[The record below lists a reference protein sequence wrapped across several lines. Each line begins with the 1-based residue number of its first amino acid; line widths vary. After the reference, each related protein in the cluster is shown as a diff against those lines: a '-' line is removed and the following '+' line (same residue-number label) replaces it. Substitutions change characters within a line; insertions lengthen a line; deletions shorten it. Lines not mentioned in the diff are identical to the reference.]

1 MTSPVVFIRFTIVVA
16 GLLAISIPLGAQP
29 GKSKTADQ
37 LSRDLSDGSA
47 EVRRR
52 AAADLSERGYEAIP
66 AVPALSAALKDD
78 VAAVRSA
85 AALAISKIGPEAAAA
100 VPNLMSLLKDQD
112 PIIRQRAAS
121 ALYSI
126 GPAAKPAV
134 EALKEALKDDASDN
148 SSRAALALGRIGEP
162 AVPALIEA
170 LSHTNAETRRRA
182 AQALASIGPK
192 AGKAVPA
199 LAAALKD
206 PDGWV
211 RRFACWA
218 LGSIGADAKEAL
230 PALRQYLKAPAQ
242 HDQFDAAEAM
252 LRIDPSAAG
261 PVEVLKGEGTMRTSP
276 WYAASRLALVPAE
289 AETALPVLIKSL
301 DEPHSWIRDMAI
313 TGIGRLGPKNGAPAV
328 EKLQAIAR
336 NGQATNRLMAAE
348 TLATLVGKPNEL
360 LTVLDQELES
370 KTSERRAES
379 LKALAKLGPQG
390 QELAERVIPLLKDND
405 WTVREAARSAMKRI
419 DPSRAK
425 TLKIPE

>member
-1 MTSPVVFIRFTIVVA
+1 MSPPVVSGRYTLLLA
-16 GLLAISIPLGAQP
+16 GLLALSIPAGAQP
-29 GKSKTADQ
+29 IQRKTADQ

-47 EVRRR
+47 FVRRR
-52 AAADLSERGYEAIP
+52 AATDLSKLGHEAIA
-66 AVPALSAALKDD
+66 AVPALSAALKDAD
-78 VAAVRSA
+78 AAVRSA
-85 AALAISKIGPEAAAA
+85 AALAVSRIGPEAAVA
-100 VPNLMSLLKDQD
+100 VPNLMALLQDKDA
-112 PIIRQRAAS
+112 ITRQRALT
-121 ALYSI
+121 ALHSI

-134 EALKEALKDDASDN
+134 EALKKALKDDAIDN
-148 SSRAALALGRIGEP
+148 SSRAANALGRIGEP

-170 LSHTNAETRRRA
+170 LSHTNAETRRNA
-182 AQALASIGPK
+182 ARALASIGPK
-192 AGKAVPA
+192 ARKAVPA

-206 PDGWV
+206 QDGWV
-211 RRFACWA
+211 RRFACGA
-218 LGSIGADAKEAL
+218 LGSMGADAKEAL

-252 LRIDPSAAG
+252 LLIDPSAAG
-261 PVEVLKGEGTMRTSP
+261 PVEVLKSEGTMRTSP
-276 WYAASRLALVPAE
+276 WYAASRLALVPTE

-336 NGQATNRLMAAE
+336 NGEATNRLMAAE

-360 LTVLDQELES
+360 LTVIGQELAS

-405 WTVREAARSAMKRI
+405 WAVREAARSAMKRI

-425 TLKIPE
+425 TLKIPD

>member
-1 MTSPVVFIRFTIVVA
+1 MTPPVAFARYTLLIV
-16 GLLAISIPLGAQP
+16 GLLTISIPIGAQP
-29 GKSKTADQ
+29 AKTKTADQ

-52 AAADLSERGYEAIP
+52 AAADLSELGYEAIP
-66 AVPALSAALKDD
+66 AVPALSAALKDED
-78 VAAVRSA
+78 AAVRST

-121 ALYSI
+121 ALHSI

-134 EALKEALKDDASDN
+134 EALKEALKDDAIDN
-148 SSRAALALGRIGEP
+148 ASSAALALGRIGEP

-170 LSHTNAETRRRA
+170 LSHTNAETRRNA
-182 AQALASIGPK
+182 ARALASIGPK

-218 LGSIGADAKEAL
+218 LGSMSGDAKEAL

-242 HDQFDAAEAM
+242 HDQFDAAAAM
-252 LRIDPSAAG
+252 LLIDPSAAG
-261 PVEVLKGEGTMRTSP
+261 PVEVLKSEGTMRTSP
-276 WYAASRLALVPAE
+276 WYAASRLALVPTE
-289 AETALPVLIKSL
+289 AKTALPVLIKSL
-301 DEPHSWIRDMAI
+301 DEPHSWIEAMAI
-313 TGIGRLGPKNGAPAV
+313 SGIGRLGPKNGAPAV

-336 NGQATNRLMAAE
+336 NGEATNRLMAAE

-360 LTVLDQELES
+360 LTVIGQELAS
-370 KTSERRAES
+370 KTSERRANS

-390 QELAERVIPLLKDND
+390 QEAAEGGTPLLKDND
-405 WTVREAARSAMKRI
+405 WAVRETARSAMKRI

-425 TLKIPE
+425 TLKIPD